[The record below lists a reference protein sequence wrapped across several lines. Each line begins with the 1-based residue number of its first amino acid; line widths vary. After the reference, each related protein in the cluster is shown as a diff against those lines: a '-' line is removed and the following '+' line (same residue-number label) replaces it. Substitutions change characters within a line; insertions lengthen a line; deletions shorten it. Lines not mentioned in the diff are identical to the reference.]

1 MYVELAVAL
10 LFLVPII
17 SPGRWHKI
25 FKSRFLRSLG
35 NMSHIYFKV
44 FLGALALF
52 FLDSIR
58 EMRKYSMELGEQQK
72 GGHGYHLDAE
82 MQAHMRLFRAQRN
95 FYIAGFSLFLWIVL
109 QRLMS
114 LISRLAIAEAASEAA
129 LAQAKSASAA
139 AQQFL
144 DQDKKEKE
152 SSNDEAQ
159 QKMTNVANEIKEL
172 KEEKRRLEAERD
184 AALKQ
189 AEGVKRE
196 YDRMLEEHA
205 ELQKEVKAS
214 AGGVESKKDD

>member
-1 MYVELAVAL
+1 
-10 LFLVPII
+10 
-17 SPGRWHKI
+17 
-25 FKSRFLRSLG
+25 
-35 NMSHIYFKV
+35 
-44 FLGALALF
+44 
-52 FLDSIR
+52 
-58 EMRKYSMELGEQQK
+58 MELGEQQK

-139 AQQFL
+139 AQQFI
-144 DQDKKEKE
+144 DQEAKEKE

-196 YDRMLEEHA
+196 YDRMLDEHA
-205 ELQKEVKAS
+205 ELQKEVKA
-214 AGGVESKKDD
+214 GGSESKKDD